1 MTPHLI
7 EFCALGCGR
16 GLGTA
21 AFVLVRRR
29 RAIAL
34 DNLRRALG
42 SELSES
48 ELRAICRDS
57 FRHLGAVLAE
67 FLRLPSL
74 PPAALLDRFRVT
86 GLEHVRDAQASGRG
100 LVLITAHVG
109 NWEWLCAAQTHLGV
123 GAVIVTRHAHVGAVD
138 RFWQSRRER
147 CGVEVIDSAGS
158 LPQILRLLRAG
169 RPVGLAIDQHEG
181 GTSAVRVPFFG
192 RDAGTT
198 KTPALLAARTG
209 CAVLPAWSWRDADG
223 LHHATFG
230 PEIPLREGAT
240 LDETVALTT
249 RAYNAWLED
258 VVREH
263 PEQWLW
269 PHRRW
274 KPAQVAAGTR

>member
-1 MTPHLI
+1 LPVG
-7 EFCALGCGR
+7 ALGCGR
-16 GLGTA
+16 GLSTA

-34 DNLRRALG
+34 DNLRQALG
-42 SELSES
+42 TELDDA
-48 ELRAICRDS
+48 ELRAICRGS
-57 FRHLGAVLAE
+57 FQHLGVVLAE

-74 PPAALLDRFRVT
+74 SPAQLLDRFRVT
-86 GLEHVRDAQASGRG
+86 GLEHVQAARAAGRG
-100 LVLITAHVG
+100 PVLITAHVG
-109 NWEWLCAAQTHLGV
+109 NWEWLCAAQAHLGV

-138 RFWQSRRER
+138 RFWQGRRAR
-147 CGVEVIDSAGS
+147 CGIETVDGAGS

-223 LHHATFG
+223 LHRATFG

-240 LDETVALTT
+240 LEETVALTT
-249 RAYNAWLED
+249 RAYNTWLEG
-258 VVREH
+258 VVRAR

-269 PHRRW
+269 VHRRW
-274 KPAQVAAGTR
+274 KPA